1 VATLGRPTAAAA
13 LAALALALAA
23 HHLRSSEMSST
34 AAMAARNALAPLSP
48 GRTAVVVGGTSGI
61 GRGAAL
67 RLARSGY
74 GVVIVGRDATRGGE
88 VVRELDAES
97 QASAKRPRHAFVP
110 CDASLL
116 ANANACAPAVLAA
129 AKEAAGSDASPALD
143 VLVLSQGIA
152 TLQGFTPTSE
162 GVDQKLALHYFGRVA
177 WVDALLPAMLR
188 SAPVAA
194 APAAAFP
201 RIISV
206 LSAGVHSPFAG
217 FAADTMLENSYSL
230 KNAADAAGVYN
241 DLAAFELAARF
252 PSCGF
257 VHSAPGFVSTR
268 WGSEMP
274 WLLRSMIRAIQPL
287 GRSLRDSGEF
297 TLAPAI
303 AARVEGDELAG
314 VAGAGRPGAALLG
327 QNANLVTPTK
337 VHDAAR
343 PVVWAKTLEVLEK
356 VRPSGAESA
365 LR

>member
-1 VATLGRPTAAAA
+1 
-13 LAALALALAA
+13 
-23 HHLRSSEMSST
+23 
-34 AAMAARNALAPLSP
+34 MAARNALAPLSL
-48 GRTAVVVGGTSGI
+48 GRSAVVVGGTSGI

-74 GVVIVGRDATRGGE
+74 GVVIVGRDAARGGE
-88 VVRELDAES
+88 VVRELEAES
-97 QASAKRPRHAFVP
+97 PASAKRPRHAFVP

-116 ANANACAPAVLAA
+116 SNAYACAPAVLAA
-129 AKEAAGSDASPALD
+129 AKEAAGADAGPALD

-152 TLQGFTPTSE
+152 TLQGLTPTQE

-188 SAPVAA
+188 SAPSAA
-194 APAAAFP
+194 APSAAFP
-201 RIISV
+201 RVISV

-217 FAADTMLENSYSL
+217 FDADTMLEKEYSL

-241 DLAAFELAARF
+241 DVAAFELAARF

-257 VHSAPGFVSTR
+257 VHSAPGFVATR

-274 WLLRSMIRAIQPL
+274 WLLRTAIRAIQPL

-314 VAGAGRPGAALLG
+314 AAGAGRPGAGLFG
-327 QNANLVTPTK
+327 PNAYAVKPTT

-343 PVVWAKTLEVLEK
+343 SVVWAKTLEVLGK
-356 VRPSGAESA
+356 VRPSSAESA